1 MAFKI
6 TYTYKKQAK
15 KIGYA
20 NDKFNSIYDAI
31 AAAEGLDLSS
41 FHAMEAQ
48 LAQVCRR
55 DKKSVKDYREN
66 YFKELGFSN
75 VVIERDNLE
84 DKQE

>member
-1 MAFKI
+1 
-6 TYTYKKQAK
+6 
-15 KIGYA
+15 
-20 NDKFNSIYDAI
+20 
-31 AAAEGLDLSS
+31 
-41 FHAMEAQ
+41 
-48 LAQVCRR
+48 VCRR

>member
-15 KIGYA
+15 EIGYA

-41 FHAMEAQ
+41 FHAMEGQ

-55 DKKSVKDYREN
+55 GRKSVGDDREN

>member
-1 MAFKI
+1 MAFTI
-6 TYTYKKQAK
+6 SYTYNKQAK
-15 KIGYA
+15 VIGYA

-31 AAAEGLDLSS
+31 AAAEGINLAS

-66 YFKELGFSN
+66 YFKELGFSAITI
-75 VVIERDNLE
+75 VRDAP
-84 DKQE
+84 

>member
-6 TYTYKKQAK
+6 TYPYNKQAQE
-15 KIGYA
+15 IGYA

-48 LAQVCRR
+48 LAQVGRR

-75 VVIERDNLE
+75 VVIERDTLE

>member
-6 TYTYKKQAK
+6 TYTFKKKAK
-15 KIGYA
+15 TIGYA

-31 AAAEGLDLSS
+31 AAAEGIDLAS

-75 VVIERDNLE
+75 IMIERDNLDE
-84 DKQE
+84 EQK